1 MFITITY
8 IELKSPLKFFALSSN
23 AMKIMRQLKD
33 TSCRSYK
40 AQGFWTKHYT
50 MTLWDSMEA
59 LKAFAKSGA
68 HLEAMKKSA
77 AISKEIRT
85 LTVEASTLPS
95 WKEAKIRLF
104 KDGKVLRF

>member
-1 MFITITY
+1 MFITITF
-8 IELKSPLKFFALSSN
+8 IELKSPLKFFALSYN
-23 AMKIMRQLKD
+23 AMKIMRQLKK

-59 LKAFAKSGA
+59 LKSFAKSGA

-77 AISKEIRT
+77 IISKEIRT
-85 LTVEASTLPS
+85 LTVESSALPE
-95 WKEAKIRLF
+95 WKGAKAMLF
-104 KDGKVLRF
+104 KDGKVLKF